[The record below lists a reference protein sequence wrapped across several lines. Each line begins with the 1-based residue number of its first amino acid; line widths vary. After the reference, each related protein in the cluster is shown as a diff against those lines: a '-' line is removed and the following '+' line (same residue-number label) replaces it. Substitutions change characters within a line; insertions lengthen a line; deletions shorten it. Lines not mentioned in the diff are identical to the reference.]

1 VIALRAGQS
10 PALLVCDPDFQVV
23 KLLYF
28 LFVLCLLVFERVTL
42 VHILF
47 NYFLLSYSFSS
58 ILGGLVYA
66 LAFRNC
72 SQTEFS

>member
-1 VIALRAGQS
+1 
-10 PALLVCDPDFQVV
+10 
-23 KLLYF
+23 
-28 LFVLCLLVFERVTL
+28 
-42 VHILF
+42 LF